1 MDITI
6 TVKDVNGKVIPGV
19 EVEYWRPNAVLP
31 IDTQTTN
38 ANGIVTIKLD
48 TWTKGWYYT
57 FKKSTE
63 VCPFKLAYEDVAF
76 LPMEYNVVLS
86 PAILY
91 FRLYKYNEDE
101 KTEELYKQS
110 IKVEPYRYNY
120 GRMTAETAISSL
132 RIANDG
138 YYYIDLRNIPSSS
151 NSPIEYTSSYLFK
164 ITANSLT
171 NYGSIFLLP
180 DGFIKKRVVD
190 WGGYPFK
197 IEIPSGGNILPYQ
210 TMVFYPNTKRLTKA
224 DLKKCVVSNP
234 HLMEDEKDE
243 SYCPTN
249 ITYSTIYN
257 MIKDSNNRD
266 NNYISGAEDINFYQ
280 NKTLTIVNSTSNACD
295 VRYYVSAPG
304 QIRRSA
310 LISPGASNTHY
321 IYYSA
326 NAQVKAVS
334 EDNNYVVSP
343 SLQNTIM
350 DGNKTITFTCKE
362 RTFTYIIEKIELILN
377 TAAASPTEWAVA
389 KIIGSWKNN
398 EAPNALDNLKVAVT
412 IYDPEANGYLSFK
425 DTLPNCNSN
434 DGTYQIVQ
442 NRKYNSIDNYESTSN
457 GIVQTNGNSFYVVSI
472 FFSSTNIYYQ
482 FKNNGYYSGDVF
494 RPYVYP
500 KPTNTPSQP
509 GGGSSWGGGDYTVTV
524 IPNGKSV
531 ECDLEDNRGN
541 KKHKTITSDKTYNVQ
556 SLTVTGEGYWNYS
569 SDSGTTDGPDAD
581 EYIIPIQKDSTG
593 RKIKLELVQ
602 LW

>member
-1 MDITI
+1 MALQI
-6 TVKDVNGKVIPGV
+6 TVKDTNGSPIQGV
-19 EVEYWRPNAVLP
+19 EVKYSATFGLNELE
-31 IDTQTTN
+31 TKTTN
-38 ANGIVTIKLD
+38 SSGIVTLTSFDKWLAGYVLD
-48 TWTKGWYYT
+48 
-57 FKKSTE
+57 FKKNGYVSYRYSYAE
-63 VCPFKLAYEDVAF
+63 HKQ
-76 LPMEYNVVLS
+76 LPIGNLDIVLS

-91 FRLYKYNEDE
+91 FKLYKYNEDT
-101 KTEELYKQS
+101 KAEELYKQP
-110 IKVEPYRYNY
+110 IKVEPYRYTN
-120 GRMTAETAISSL
+120 GNMTAETAISSL
-132 RIANDG
+132 RIENDG

-190 WGGYPFK
+190 WGAYPFK
-197 IEIPSGGNILPYQ
+197 IEIPSGGNILPEQ
-210 TMVFYPNTKRLTKA
+210 IMVFYPNTKRLTKA

-234 HLMEDEKDE
+234 HLMEDGKDE

-280 NKTLTIVNSTSNACD
+280 NKTLTIANSASNACN

-304 QIRRSA
+304 KIRRSA
-310 LISPGASNTHY
+310 LISPGASNTY
-321 IYYSA
+321 NIYYSA
-326 NAQVKAVS
+326 NAEVKAVS

-362 RTFTYIIEKIELILN
+362 RTFTYIIEKISLLGLGSGSSF
-377 TAAASPTEWAVA
+377 AWKRA
-389 KIIGSWKNN
+389 KIVGRWKDETPSTVND
-398 EAPNALDNLKVAVT
+398 LSIAVT
-412 IYDPEANGYLSFK
+412 ICDPVNNGYLSFK
-425 DTLPNCNSN
+425 DTLTECTQEP
-434 DGTYQIVQ
+434 GTTSIAHRYM
-442 NRKYNSIDNYESTSN
+442 YNSIDHGQNTAKDIVWEN
-457 GIVQTNGNSFYVVSI
+457 GKSFYVVSI
-472 FFSSTNIYYQ
+472 FFSNTNIYYQ
-482 FKNNGYYSGDVF
+482 FKNNGYYSGGVF
-494 RPYVYP
+494 HPYVYP
-500 KPTNTPSQP
+500 EPTNTPSQP

-541 KKHKTITSDKTYNVQ
+541 KKHETITSGKTYNVQ
-556 SLTVTGEGYWNYS
+556 SLTVTGPGYWNYS

-581 EYIIPIQKDSTG
+581 EYIIPTTKDPTG
-593 RKIKLELVQ
+593 RKIKLELV
-602 LW
+602 